1 MVKSI
6 NEGDT
11 CELVDVV
18 ELTADPEIK
27 SIENKQYREI
37 FMMFHKTIM
46 DNGVVAVRDIND
58 VYEFNVQLDNSRPLK
73 IDKSSQEVFV
83 DYIDFT
89 IDLRNDRGKLYV
101 GNYEN
106 HIKKINKADMAKQY
120 KPVTTF

>member
-37 FMMFHKTIM
+37 LMMFHKTIM
-46 DNGVVAVRDIND
+46 DNGVVAVREIND

-106 HIKKINKADMAKQY
+106 HIKKINKADMAK
-120 KPVTTF
+120 